1 MSIKMSVELRNI
13 SVILTGDYKH
23 TSKIYNFFLILQN
36 IKFLTT
42 YCFVFLPQMQPGGLF
57 QVNETTNVFFMI
69 LRQLRDCFIS

>member
-1 MSIKMSVELRNI
+1 MSIKMSVKFIRNI

-23 TSKIYNFFLILQN
+23 TRH

-69 LRQLRDCFIS
+69 LRDCFIS

>member
-1 MSIKMSVELRNI
+1 MSVELRNI

-23 TSKIYNFFLILQN
+23 TSKISKYQN

-57 QVNETTNVFFMI
+57 QVNETSNVFFMI
-69 LRQLRDCFIS
+69 LRDCFIT

>member
-1 MSIKMSVELRNI
+1 MSIKMSVEFIRNI
-13 SVILTGDYKH
+13 SVILTGDYKC
-23 TSKIYNFFLILQN
+23 TQAKYKN

-69 LRQLRDCFIS
+69 LRDCFIS

>member
-1 MSIKMSVELRNI
+1 MSVELRNI

-23 TSKIYNFFLILQN
+23 TSKISN

-42 YCFVFLPQMQPGGLF
+42 YRFVFLPQMQPGGLF

-69 LRQLRDCFIS
+69 LRDCFIS